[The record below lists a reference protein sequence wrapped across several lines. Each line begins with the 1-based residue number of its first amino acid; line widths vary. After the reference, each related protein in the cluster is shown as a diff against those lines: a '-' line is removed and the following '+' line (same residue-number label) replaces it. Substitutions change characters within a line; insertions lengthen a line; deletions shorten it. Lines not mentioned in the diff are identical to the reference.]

1 MTRQTER
8 RAWLSIA
15 LCAVLLTTITGATA
29 RAQSQPSQPPAS
41 ATSEPAQSQPMQTQ
55 GAGLPNAQQGGP
67 AGRQAPAPAATHTG
81 AGNYWTWVGVV
92 VAAAIFAWIIVRL
105 GRHRSIR
112 RR

>member
-15 LCAVLLTTITGATA
+15 LCAILLTTITGATA

-67 AGRQAPAPAATHTG
+67 AVRQAPAPAATHTG